1 MLPESQKAQVIQE
14 FGLNVKPVSIP
25 VPEPC
30 EDELLVNIKFT
41 GVCHTDAIFM
51 KNKMSMQNLKVP
63 MVAGHEGSGVV
74 VKVGSKVKKF
84 KVGDRVGVKILTRA
98 CNKCEFC
105 HKQNYEQFCDDQEN
119 CVSSKF
125 GTFQQYATISEDQA
139 LLIPDGVDLIQAAPL
154 QCAGVTVYRALK
166 ESSVKPGQFV
176 VITGAAGG
184 LGSCGLQF
192 ARAMGMRVIAVDLGE
207 EKRQHCLD
215 LGAEHFVDATQADF
229 TEQIVSLTNGGPHGV
244 VNIAPD
250 PKSFEDAL
258 VYVRK
263 TGTIVL
269 TGLPE
274 KGKFT
279 ADIYAVV
286 MRGIH
291 LKGMIL
297 GTRED
302 FEEAM
307 GFLSRGLIN
316 IPVEVKGLSEL
327 PEILSKLD
335 KGEIKGRVI
344 LDTSK

>member
-1 MLPESQKAQVIQE
+1 MLPTTQKAQIIQE
-14 FGLNVKPVSIP
+14 FGLDVKLVSIP
-25 VPEPC
+25 VPEPL

-41 GVCHTDAIFM
+41 GVCHTDVAFM
-51 KNKMSMQNLKVP
+51 TNEIPVQNLKVP

-84 KVGDRVGVKILTRA
+84 KVGDRVGMKILTRA

-105 HKQNYEQFCDDQEN
+105 HKQHYEQFCEDQEN
-119 CVSSKF
+119 CIASKS
-125 GTFQQYATISEDQA
+125 GTFQQYNTISEDQA
-139 LLIPDGVDLIQAAPL
+139 LLIPDNVDLIQAAPL

-166 ESSVKPGQFV
+166 ESSVRPGQFV

-184 LGSCGLQF
+184 LGSFGLQF

-215 LGAEHFVDATQADF
+215 LGAEYFVDAARTDLI
-229 TEQIVSLTNGGPHGV
+229 EKIVSLTNGGPHGV
-244 VNIAPD
+244 VNIAPH
-250 PKSFEDAL
+250 PKPIEDAL
-258 VYVRK
+258 IYVKK

-269 TGLPE
+269 IGLPE

-279 ADIYAVV
+279 ADIYTVV
-286 MRGIH
+286 LRGIH

-327 PEILSKLD
+327 PEILSKLE
-335 KGEIKGRVI
+335 KGEIKGRVV